1 MSKAPGAVLTL
12 DMGPWTFDFSMTTAN
27 RPFRKIL
34 IANRG
39 EIACRI
45 IWTCKEM
52 GIRTVAVHSDVDRDS
67 LHVRF
72 ADESACIG
80 PAPSAQSYLNI
91 PAIISA
97 AEIFNVDAIH
107 PGYGFLAESAYFAE
121 ICEACNIKFIGPRP
135 GVIQLMGD
143 KVEARRAMKAAG
155 VPIIPGSPEALD
167 SAEEAIRLAREIG
180 FPVIVKASAGGGGRG
195 MRIVNSED
203 DLGHA
208 LEAASTEAAASFKNG
223 DVYLERFVERPRH
236 IEIQVL
242 ADEYGECV
250 HLGER
255 ECSIQRR
262 HQKLLEEAPSPVM
275 TPELR
280 QQMGEV
286 AVNACKAIGYSS
298 AGTFEFL
305 LDEDKRFYFMEMNTR
320 IQVEHPV
327 TEMVTLTDIVRNQI
341 RIAEGDPLGFGQ
353 DDVIM
358 VGHAIE
364 CRINAESPDTFTPS
378 PGTITTFN
386 LPGGPGVRLDTYV
399 YPGYRVPPFYDSM
412 IAKVIV
418 HARTRELAIA
428 RMRRALDA
436 MVIEGI
442 KTTIPLHLKIMDDPD
457 FQAGNISTRFM
468 EDFLARNGVKET
480 FVSTAAAAL
489 TGGSA

>member
-1 MSKAPGAVLTL
+1 
-12 DMGPWTFDFSMTTAN
+12 MTST

-143 KVEARRAMKAAG
+143 KVEARRAMNAAG
-155 VPIIPGSPEALD
+155 VPIIPGSSEALRSED
-167 SAEEAIRLAREIG
+167 EAIKLAREIG

-195 MRIVNSED
+195 MRIVHTESE
-203 DLGHA
+203 LGHA
-208 LEAASTEAAASFKNG
+208 LETASTEAAAAFKNG
-223 DVYLERFVERPRH
+223 DVYIERFVERPRH

-242 ADEYGECV
+242 ADEHGDCV

-262 HQKLLEEAPSPVM
+262 HQKLLEESPSPVM
-275 TPELR
+275 TPQLR
-280 QQMGEV
+280 QEMGEV
-286 AVNACKAIGYSS
+286 AVAACKAIGYSS

-378 PGTITTFN
+378 PGLITTFN

-468 EDFLARNGVKET
+468 EDFLARNGVKER
-480 FVSTAAAAL
+480 SMGTASAAL
-489 TGGSA
+489 TGASG

>member
-1 MSKAPGAVLTL
+1 MAFNPRK
-12 DMGPWTFDFSMTTAN
+12 FK
-27 RPFRKIL
+27 KIL

-52 GIRTVAVHSDVDRDS
+52 GIKTVAVHSDVDRDS

-72 ADESACIG
+72 ADEAACIG

-91 PAIISA
+91 PSIIST

-121 ICEACNIKFIGPRP
+121 ICEACNIKFIGPP
-135 GVIQLMGD
+135 ANVIRLMGD
-143 KVEARRAMKAAG
+143 KIEARRAMNEAG
-155 VPIIPGSPEALD
+155 LPIVPGSQGGVT
-167 SAEEAIRLAREIG
+167 SEEEGIKLAREIG
-180 FPVIVKASAGGGGRG
+180 YPVIVKASAGGGGRG
-195 MRIVNSED
+195 MRIVRSEPE
-203 DLGHA
+203 LGKA
-208 LEAASTEAAASFKNG
+208 LDTASTEAAAAFNDGS
-223 DVYLERFVERPRH
+223 VYIERYIEKPRH

-242 ADEYGECV
+242 ADEYGECI

-262 HQKLLEEAPSPVM
+262 HQKLMEEAPSTVL

-280 QQMGEV
+280 QRMGEAAV
-286 AVNACKAIGYSS
+286 AACKKLGYSS
-298 AGTFEFL
+298 AGTVEFL
-305 LDEDKRFYFMEMNTR
+305 LDVHGNFYFMEMNTR

-327 TEMVTLTDIVRNQI
+327 TEMVTLADIVRNQI
-341 RIAEGDPLGFGQ
+341 RIAEGEPLGYSQ
-353 DDVIM
+353 DDLLI

-364 CRINAESPDTFTPS
+364 CRINAENPETFAPS
-378 PGTITTFN
+378 PGVISAFN
-386 LPGGPGVRLDTYV
+386 LPGGPGVRVDTFV
-399 YPGYRVPPFYDSM
+399 YSGYRVTPFYDSL

-428 RMRRALDA
+428 RMKRALEA

-442 KTTIPLHLKIMDDPD
+442 QTTIPLHQKIMDDPR
-457 FQAGNISTRFM
+457 FRAGDIGTDFM
-468 EDFLARNGVKET
+468 EYFLARNGRK
-480 FVSTAAAAL
+480 AAA
-489 TGGSA
+489 S

>member
-1 MSKAPGAVLTL
+1 MAFNARK
-12 DMGPWTFDFSMTTAN
+12 FK
-27 RPFRKIL
+27 KIL

-52 GIRTVAVHSDVDRDS
+52 GIKTVAVHSDVDRDS

-72 ADESACIG
+72 ADEAACIG

-91 PAIISA
+91 PSIIST

-121 ICEACNIKFIGPRP
+121 ICDACNIKFIGPSAN
-135 GVIQLMGD
+135 VIRLMGD
-143 KVEARRAMKAAG
+143 KIEARRAMHKAG
-155 VPIIPGSPEALD
+155 LPIVPGSPGEVT
-167 SAEEAIRLAREIG
+167 SEEEGIKLAREIG
-180 FPVIVKASAGGGGRG
+180 YPVIVKASAGGGGRG
-195 MRIVNSED
+195 MRIVRGEHE
-203 DLGHA
+203 LGHA
-208 LEAASTEAAASFKNG
+208 LETASTEAAAAFNDGS
-223 DVYLERFVERPRH
+223 VYIEKYIEQPRH

-242 ADEYGECV
+242 ADEFGECI

-262 HQKLLEEAPSPVM
+262 HQKLMEEAPSIVL

-280 QQMGEV
+280 KKMGDAAV
-286 AVNACKAIGYSS
+286 AACKKLGYSS
-298 AGTFEFL
+298 AGTCEFL
-305 LDEDKRFYFMEMNTR
+305 LDGHGNFYFMEMNTR

-327 TEMVTLTDIVRNQI
+327 TEMVTLADIVRNQI
-341 RIAEGDPLGFGQ
+341 RIAEGEPLGYAQ
-353 DDVIM
+353 DDLLI

-364 CRINAESPDTFTPS
+364 CRINAENPETFAPS
-378 PGTITTFN
+378 PGTISAFN
-386 LPGGPGVRLDTYV
+386 LPGGPGVRVDTFV
-399 YPGYRVPPFYDSM
+399 YSGYRVTPFYDSL

-428 RMRRALDA
+428 RMKRALEA

-442 KTTIPLHLKIMDDPD
+442 QTTIPLHLKIMDDPR
-457 FQAGNISTRFM
+457 FRAGDIGTDFM
-468 EDFLARNGVKET
+468 EYFLARNGKK
-480 FVSTAAAAL
+480 AAA
-489 TGGSA
+489 S

>member
-1 MSKAPGAVLTL
+1 M
-12 DMGPWTFDFSMTTAN
+12 DNGP
-27 RPFRKIL
+27 RRFRKIL

-52 GIRTVAVHSDVDRDS
+52 GIRTVAVHSEADRDS

-91 PAIISA
+91 PAIIST

-121 ICEACNIKFIGPRP
+121 ICEACNIKFIGPRSD
-135 GVIQLMGD
+135 VIRLMGE
-143 KVEARRAMKAAG
+143 KVQARRVMQEAG
-155 VPIIPGSPEALD
+155 VPILPGSPEAVQ
-167 SAEEAIRLAREIG
+167 SETEAITLAREIG

-195 MRIVNSED
+195 MRVVRSEKE
-203 DLGHA
+203 LARA
-208 LEAASTEAAASFKNG
+208 LETASTEAAAAFKNG

-242 ADEYGECV
+242 ADEHGNCV
-250 HLGER
+250 YLGER

-280 QQMGEV
+280 QTMGET
-286 AVNACKAIGYSS
+286 AVSACKSISYSS
-298 AGTFEFL
+298 AGTVEFL
-305 LDEDKRFYFMEMNTR
+305 LDEENRFYFMEMNTR

-327 TEMVTLTDIVRNQI
+327 TEMVTLTDIVRTQI
-341 RIAEGDPLGFGQ
+341 RTAEGEPLGFTQ
-353 DDVIM
+353 DDVII

-364 CRINAESPDTFTPS
+364 CRINAENPETFAPS
-378 PGTITTFN
+378 PGTITAFN
-386 LPGGPGVRLDTYV
+386 LPGGPGVRVDTFV
-399 YPGYRVPPFYDSM
+399 YPDYRVPPFYDSL

-442 KTTIPLHLKIMDDPD
+442 QTTIPLHLKIMDDPN
-457 FQAGNISTRFM
+457 FQAGNFSTRFM
-468 EDFLARNGVKET
+468 EEFLGANKKKDLNA
-480 FVSTAAAAL
+480 SAAL
-489 TGGSA
+489 TGGSG

>member
-1 MSKAPGAVLTL
+1 MNNGL
-12 DMGPWTFDFSMTTAN
+12 
-27 RPFRKIL
+27 RRFRKIL
-34 IANRG
+34 VANRG

-52 GIRTVAVHSDVDRDS
+52 GIGTVAVHSDVDRDS

-72 ADESACIG
+72 ADESVCIG

-97 AEIFNVDAIH
+97 AELFNVDAIH

-121 ICEACNIKFIGPRP
+121 ICEACNIKFIGPKP
-135 GVIQLMGD
+135 NIIQLMGE
-143 KVEARRAMKAAG
+143 KVEARRAMQNAG
-155 VPIIPGSPEALD
+155 VPILPGSPDALT
-167 SAEEAIRLAREIG
+167 SEEDAIKVAREIG
-180 FPVIVKASAGGGGRG
+180 YPVIVKASGGGGGRG
-195 MRIVNSED
+195 MRIVNSEGE
-203 DLGHA
+203 LGHA
-208 LEAASTEAAASFKNG
+208 LETASNEAAAAFKNG
-223 DVYLERFVERPRH
+223 DVYIERYVQRPRH

-242 ADEYGECV
+242 ADEHGNCV
-250 HLGER
+250 FLGER

-262 HQKLLEEAPSPVM
+262 HQKLLEEAPAPMM

-280 QQMGEV
+280 QQMGDTAV
-286 AVNACKAIGYSS
+286 AACKAIGYSS

-305 LDEDKRFYFMEMNTR
+305 LDEDNQFYFMEMNTR

-341 RIAEGDPLGFGQ
+341 RIAEGEPLGFTQ

-364 CRINAESPDTFTPS
+364 CRINAENPETFVPS
-378 PGTITTFN
+378 PGKITTFN
-386 LPGGPGVRLDTYV
+386 LPGGPGVRVDTYV
-399 YPGYRVPPFYDSM
+399 YPEYRVPPFYDSL

-428 RMRRALDA
+428 RMRRALEA

-442 KTTIPLHLKIMDDPD
+442 KTTIPLHLKIMNDPN
-457 FQAGNISTRFM
+457 FQAGNISTRFLD
-468 EDFLARNGVKET
+468 DFLTTNGNRNAP
-480 FVSTAAAAL
+480 TASAAL
-489 TGGSA
+489 TGAAA

>member
-1 MSKAPGAVLTL
+1 
-12 DMGPWTFDFSMTTAN
+12 MTTAN

-135 GVIQLMGD
+135 EVIQLMGD
-143 KVEARRAMKAAG
+143 KVEARRTMQAAG
-155 VPIIPGSPEALD
+155 VPIIPGSPEALN
-167 SAEEAIRLAREIG
+167 SEEEAIKVAREIG

-195 MRIVNSED
+195 MRIVRSEEE
-203 DLGHA
+203 LGHA
-208 LEAASTEAAASFKNG
+208 LETASNEAAAAFKNG
-223 DVYLERFVERPRH
+223 EVYIERFIERPRH

-250 HLGER
+250 YLGER

-275 TPELR
+275 TPQLR
-280 QQMGEV
+280 QEMGDV
-286 AVNACKAIGYSS
+286 AVAACKSIGYSS

-341 RIAEGDPLGFGQ
+341 RIAEGEPLGYSQ
-353 DDVIM
+353 EDVII

-468 EDFLARNGVKET
+468 EEFLARNGVKEKP
-480 FVSTAAAAL
+480 VASASAAL

>member
-1 MSKAPGAVLTL
+1 M
-12 DMGPWTFDFSMTTAN
+12 AN
-27 RPFRKIL
+27 SPRRFRKIL

-80 PAPSAQSYLNI
+80 PAPSGQSYLNI

-135 GVIQLMGD
+135 GVIQLMGE
-143 KVEARRAMKAAG
+143 KVEARRAMQAAG
-155 VPIIPGSPEALD
+155 IPIVPGSPKALD
-167 SAEEAIRLAREIG
+167 SEEEALTLAREIG

-195 MRIVNSED
+195 MRVVRTESE
-203 DLGHA
+203 LGHA
-208 LEAASTEAAASFKNG
+208 VETASTEAAAAFKNG

-280 QQMGEV
+280 QEMGDAAV
-286 AVNACKAIGYSS
+286 AACKSIGYSS
-298 AGTFEFL
+298 AGTIEFL
-305 LDEDKRFYFMEMNTR
+305 LDEDNRYYFMEMNTR

-327 TEMVTLTDIVRNQI
+327 TEMVTLTDIVRTQI
-341 RIAEGDPLGFGQ
+341 RIAEGEPLGYNQ
-353 DDVIM
+353 DDVII

-364 CRINAESPDTFTPS
+364 CRINAESPDTFIPS

-386 LPGGPGVRLDTYV
+386 LPGGPGVRVDTYV

-418 HARTRELAIA
+418 HARTRDLAIA

-442 KTTIPLHLKIMDDPD
+442 KTTIPLHLKIMDNPD

-468 EDFLARNGVKET
+468 EDFLAENGAKRRPEMET
-480 FVSTAAAAL
+480 PEASAAL
-489 TGGSA
+489 TGASA